1 LWSILAVIPSQ
12 NNVFFSFTTSFFPQ
26 MFRPKSSVQKKSA
39 LPLRVVLTV
48 PNALLISILLAL
60 TGWLSF
66 QTGRQTMNDLV
77 AQLLGEATSRIWDRL
92 DNYLKEGVLDNYLKE
107 GVGVGKK
114 EKNYNRIPTGSVN
127 QLSPSQTAKVTIKP
141 NGERKESDSPKT
153 ILPQQ
158 KTNSA
163 FPTPTST
170 FNLHDFL
177 ISPNCQAFILDR
189 SGRLVARNEVTEP
202 KPSISV
208 DGLQRES
215 TRALQQKVIQLSTEY
230 LLKHYGRLAAI
241 NSSQNLN
248 FTASNSLYLLQV
260 RPFKNSKGLNWL
272 IVAVVPETDFTQ
284 KVQANTR
291 NTILLVLLALVL
303 SICLLLSIS
312 LRIEQRL
319 QRLISTTEAIAGGDF
334 DSWGGD
340 NPPQTQMG

>member
-1 LWSILAVIPSQ
+1 
-12 NNVFFSFTTSFFPQ
+12 
-26 MFRPKSSVQKKSA
+26 MFRPKSSIQKKSA

-48 PNALLISILLAL
+48 PNALLISTLLCL

-77 AQLLGEATSRIWDRL
+77 AHLLGEATSRIWDRLDNYLKEGVL

-170 FNLHDFL
+170 FNLRDFL
-177 ISPNCQAFILDR
+177 ISPNCQVFILDR
-189 SGRLVARNEVTEP
+189 EGRSVAWNEVTEP
-202 KPSISV
+202 KPSVSA
-208 DGLQRES
+208 DHHPRGS
-215 TRALQQKVIQLSTEY
+215 ARALQQQVIQLSTEY
-230 LLKHYGRLAAI
+230 LLEHFGSLAAI

-248 FTASNSLYLLQV
+248 FTASNSLYWLQV
-260 RPFKNSKGLNWL
+260 RH
-272 IVAVVPETDFTQ
+272 E
-284 KVQANTR
+284 
-291 NTILLVLLALVL
+291 
-303 SICLLLSIS
+303 
-312 LRIEQRL
+312 
-319 QRLISTTEAIAGGDF
+319 
-334 DSWGGD
+334 
-340 NPPQTQMG
+340 

>member
-1 LWSILAVIPSQ
+1 M
-12 NNVFFSFTTSFFPQ
+12 FS
-26 MFRPKSSVQKKSA
+26 PKSSLQKKSV

-48 PNALLISILLAL
+48 PNAFLISTLLCL

-66 QTGRQTMNDLV
+66 QTGLQTMNDLV

-92 DNYLKEGVLDNYLKE
+92 DNYLKEGVGKGE
-107 GVGVGKK
+107 GT
-114 EKNYNRIPTGSVN
+114 YNQIPTGSVN
-127 QLSPSQTAKVTIKP
+127 QLSPSQTAGVIIKL
-141 NGERKESDSPKT
+141 NGERNGSDSPKT

-158 KTNSA
+158 KTNPA

-215 TRALQQKVIQLSTEY
+215 AQALQQKVIQLSTEY
-230 LLKHYGRLAAI
+230 LLKHYGSLAAI

-260 RPFKNSKGLNWL
+260 RLLK
-272 IVAVVPETDFTQ
+272 
-284 KVQANTR
+284 TR
-291 NTILLVLLALVL
+291 KT
-303 SICLLLSIS
+303 
-312 LRIEQRL
+312 
-319 QRLISTTEAIAGGDF
+319 
-334 DSWGGD
+334 
-340 NPPQTQMG
+340 

>member
-1 LWSILAVIPSQ
+1 
-12 NNVFFSFTTSFFPQ
+12 

-48 PNALLISILLAL
+48 PSALLISILLVL

-66 QTGRQTMNDLV
+66 QTGRQTTHYLV
-77 AQLLGEATSRIWDRL
+77 AQLLPEATSRIWDRLDNYLKEGVL

-114 EKNYNRIPTGSVN
+114 EKNYNRIPTGWVN

-170 FNLHDFL
+170 FNLRDFL
-177 ISPNCQAFILDR
+177 ISPNCQVFILDR
-189 SGRLVARNEVTEP
+189 EGRSVAWNEVTEP
-202 KPSISV
+202 KPSVSA
-208 DGLQRES
+208 DRHPRGS
-215 TRALQQKVIQLSTEY
+215 ARALQQQVIQLSTEY
-230 LLKHYGRLAAI
+230 LLEHFGSLAAI

-260 RPFKNSKGLNWL
+260 RH
-272 IVAVVPETDFTQ
+272 E
-284 KVQANTR
+284 
-291 NTILLVLLALVL
+291 
-303 SICLLLSIS
+303 
-312 LRIEQRL
+312 
-319 QRLISTTEAIAGGDF
+319 
-334 DSWGGD
+334 
-340 NPPQTQMG
+340 

>member
-1 LWSILAVIPSQ
+1 
-12 NNVFFSFTTSFFPQ
+12 
-26 MFRPKSSVQKKSA
+26 MFRPKSSLQKKSA

-92 DNYLKEGVLDNYLKE
+92 DNYLKEGVGKGE
-107 GVGVGKK
+107 GT
-114 EKNYNRIPTGSVN
+114 YNQIPTGSVN

-208 DGLQRES
+208 DGRQRES
-215 TRALQQKVIQLSTEY
+215 PKLCNK
-230 LLKHYGRLAAI
+230 K
-241 NSSQNLN
+241 
-248 FTASNSLYLLQV
+248 
-260 RPFKNSKGLNWL
+260 
-272 IVAVVPETDFTQ
+272 
-284 KVQANTR
+284 
-291 NTILLVLLALVL
+291 
-303 SICLLLSIS
+303 
-312 LRIEQRL
+312 
-319 QRLISTTEAIAGGDF
+319 
-334 DSWGGD
+334 
-340 NPPQTQMG
+340 